1 MCFGF
6 QRSSARGDIENGTN
20 NDGVPAR
27 KVASLRSLDG
37 GGEKLDISEP
47 ATAKPEKKKKWN
59 DDEYGDS
66 VR

>member
-20 NDGVPAR
+20 NDSLPAR

-47 ATAKPEKKKKWN
+47 PAKPEKKKWN